1 MTSGDAGAA
10 HGKMPSQR
18 PPTINWSLAG
28 FLLLFVASRL
38 LYVVLIDPGH
48 MVYYGA
54 QELYRGPIAQDLV
67 TGLKMPFTESLADNY
82 SGGSLVIRA
91 LTAQFFLLFGPSL
104 FALIL
109 APLLVFT
116 LALVFW
122 YWTIERVAGERVAGS
137 FALLFCFS
145 PPLFTDYSVTAM
157 GFHSES
163 IVFSALTV
171 FLLFRMLS
179 GVTGTRMLPAL
190 LGLTAGFGL
199 WFTYIYALTLLTLL
213 GFWVWHDKGR
223 LGWPRVLGFAMGF
236 LVGLSPWILINA
248 QTHIAGFVIHMKGI
262 GEHFGLAYL
271 WDGLAH
277 PQKLALY
284 EFFADIASDDPR
296 DLPRRAVNLLYSLLY
311 LSPILTAGVLRLKAG
326 RSDQAGANPTRL
338 TLVRFGILY
347 VIVFA
352 LAMQFSDFKATRYH
366 IPAYPFL
373 FLFVALA
380 LAHCQD
386 LVPLGQRKIQTAF
399 LASVVVLGLG
409 THAPLLSL
417 DRPGAALSA
426 NGYSYALMPETY
438 SHTHA
443 PAGLRDPEFILKLV
457 QRPFLIDILPKLS
470 SEDQQELSR
479 GLALLLA
486 DAAPLNGHT
495 EEFSRFERL
504 VPPGF
509 DRHFYYEL
517 GGTAMSPH
525 SKELSKA
532 VAEVEFLR
540 HRSAAA

>member
-82 SGGSLVIRA
+82 SGGSLVIKA

-199 WFTYIYALTLLTLL
+199 WFTYIYGLTLLTLL

-262 GEHFGLAYL
+262 GDHFGLAYL

-296 DLPRRAVNLLYSLLY
+296 DLPRRAVNLLYSLLF
-311 LSPILTAGVLRLKAG
+311 LGPILTAGVLRLKMWC
-326 RSDQAGANPTRL
+326 SHPAGASYCRMGPRVSTHKAGTRPSRTHPTQP
-338 TLVRFGILY
+338 TLVGFCILY
-347 VIVFA
+347 LVVCA
-352 LAMQFSDFKATRYH
+352 LAVQVSDFRATRYH
-366 IPAYPFL
+366 VPAYPFL
-373 FLFVALA
+373 FFLTAYSLA
-380 LAHCQD
+380 RCQD
-386 LVPLGQRKIQTAF
+386 EFPNFQKKIQIIF
-399 LASVVVLGLG
+399 LASVVVLGVG
-409 THAPLLSL
+409 THASLLSM
-417 DRPGAALSA
+417 DRLGYALSA
-426 NGYSYALMPETY
+426 
-438 SHTHA
+438 H
-443 PAGLRDPEFILKLV
+443 D
-457 QRPFLIDILPKLS
+457 
-470 SEDQQELSR
+470 
-479 GLALLLA
+479 
-486 DAAPLNGHT
+486 DAI
-495 EEFSRFERL
+495 R
-504 VPPGF
+504 
-509 DRHFYYEL
+509 
-517 GGTAMSPH
+517 
-525 SKELSKA
+525 
-532 VAEVEFLR
+532 
-540 HRSAAA
+540 